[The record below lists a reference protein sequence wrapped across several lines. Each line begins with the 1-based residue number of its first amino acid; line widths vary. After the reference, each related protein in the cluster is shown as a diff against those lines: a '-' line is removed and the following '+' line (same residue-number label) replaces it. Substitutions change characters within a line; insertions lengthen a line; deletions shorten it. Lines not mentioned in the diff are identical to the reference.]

1 VVKLS
6 IVIVNYN
13 VAQFLEQ
20 CLASVAKAIVK
31 LNAEVFVVD
40 NASVDESIEMVKVK
54 FPWVHLIA
62 SQENLGFSKGNN
74 LAISRCKGEFILLLN
89 PDTVVEENTFIECI
103 EHMHSHPECGA
114 LGVRMLDGKGHFLP
128 ESKRGLPTPAT
139 AFYKISGLYKIF
151 PKSAQFNRYYLGHQ
165 NVNENQEVE
174 ILAGAFM
181 FIRKKVLDQIGWL
194 DEDYFMYGEDI
205 DLSYR
210 IVKAGYQ
217 NHYLANTRIIHYKG
231 ESTKKG
237 SLNYVFVFYQ
247 AMAIFARKHFKKN
260 GARTYFIII
269 QLAIWLRASVSV
281 LKRFLGRIHLPILDA
296 SLLWLGMYF
305 LKNYWENNH
314 RFISGGEYPPIYT
327 FYVLPF
333 YTFIF
338 VLSIWLSGGYD
349 RPIKLGRMQRGLF
362 IGSLILFAAYG
373 LLSEEWRFSRALLLL
388 GVAWA
393 LGLSSLLRLSLQF
406 LFKSYIAKP
415 ETEKRI
421 WLVGSKEGSER
432 LSELIRKSRPNA
444 HIVGEMHPSEHEN
457 AIHRLKEACRIFEVD
472 EVIFDA
478 ASTSTQNTLELMTA
492 LSGQSVEMKIA
503 PPDAFFIIGSN
514 SIHTKGEWYSMGKDQ
529 LQEPIS
535 RRNKRILDISVSL
548 FFIVLSPLLFLFS
561 RGRKNIKSAAKVLIG
576 QNTWVGYQ
584 NRKTPS
590 GGRDRFAIF
599 HPSQLHKDL
608 EDELEFQ
615 QKVELLYARDYKIS
629 DDLKVLWHLVLKTNN

>member
-1 VVKLS
+1 MKLS

-20 CLASVAKAIVK
+20 CLASVSKAIDK
-31 LNAEVFVVD
+31 MEAEVFVVD
-40 NASVDESIEMVKVK
+40 NASVDESVEMVENK
-54 FPWVHLIA
+54 FPWVKLIV

-74 LAISRCKGEFILLLN
+74 LAIAQCKGEFILLLN
-89 PDTVVEENTFIECI
+89 PDTVVEENTFTECI
-103 EHMHSHPECGA
+103 DHMHLNPKCGA
-114 LGVRMLDGKGHFLP
+114 LGVRMLDGKGNFLP
-128 ESKRGLPTPAT
+128 ESKRGLPNPAA
-139 AFYKISGLYKIF
+139 AFYKISGLYKVF
-151 PKSAQFNRYYLGHQ
+151 SKSARFNHYYLGHQ
-165 NVNENQEVE
+165 NVDENQTVE

-181 FIRKKVLDQIGWL
+181 FMRKSVLDKTGWL

-210 IVKAGYQ
+210 IMKEGYE

-237 SLNYVFVFYQ
+237 SLNYVYVFYQ
-247 AMAIFARKHFKKN
+247 AMAIFARKHFKKK
-260 GARTYFIII
+260 GAKTYFIII

-296 SLLWLGMYF
+296 SLLWVGMYF
-305 LKNYWENNH
+305 LKTYWENNH
-314 RFISGGEYPPIYT
+314 RFISGGEYPFIYT
-327 FYVLPF
+327 LYVLPL
-333 YTFIF
+333 YTLVFII
-338 VLSIWLSGGYD
+338 SIWLSGGYD
-349 RPIKLGRMQRGLF
+349 RPIKLGQMQKGLF
-362 IGSLILFAAYG
+362 IGSLILFAGYG

-393 LGLSSLLRLSLQF
+393 FALSSLLRLGLQF
-406 LFKSYIAKP
+406 FFKNYIAKS

-421 WLVGSKEGSER
+421 WLIGSKEGAER
-432 LSELIRKSRPNA
+432 LSELIRKSRPDA
-444 HIVGEMHPSEHEN
+444 HIVGEMHPSDHEN
-457 AIHRLKEACRIFEVD
+457 AIHRLKEVCRIFAVD

-535 RRNKRILDISVSL
+535 RRNKRILDI
-548 FFIVLSPLLFLFS
+548 VLSLVILILSPFFLPFS
-561 RGRKNIKSAAKVLIG
+561 KGRLNLNQSFQILIG
-576 QNTWVGYQ
+576 KKTWVGYQ

-590 GGRDRFAIF
+590 GRKDRIAVF

-608 EDELEFQ
+608 EGELEFQ

-629 DDLKVLWHLVLKTNN
+629 DDLKVIWHLVLKSNN